1 VNKGFG
7 ACLWI
12 SVEEDDSWDP
22 HRDLP
27 PNSAGLSPP
36 CSPLQQVAHDTVFR
50 MRVRV
55 DLALLDPHWY
65 LDPHWQYG
73 FGCGRYAISKIR

>member
-12 SVEEDDSWDP
+12 SVEEGDSWGP

-27 PNSAGLSPP
+27 LNSAGLSPP
-36 CSPLQQVAHDTVFR
+36 CSPLQHVTHDTVFR
-50 MRVRV
+50 IRVRV
-55 DLALLDPHWY
+55 DLEFLDPY
-65 LDPHWQYG
+65 RYPDPHWQYVSG
-73 FGCGRYAISKIR
+73 SGRHAISKS